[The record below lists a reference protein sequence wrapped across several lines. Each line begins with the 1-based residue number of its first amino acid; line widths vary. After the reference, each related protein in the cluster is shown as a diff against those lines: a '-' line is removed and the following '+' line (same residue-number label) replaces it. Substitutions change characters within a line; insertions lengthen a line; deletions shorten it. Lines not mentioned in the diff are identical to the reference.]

1 MYRKALNA
9 LTYERYSQFAVYSE
23 DLIGLFAI
31 CNMAESYKFI
41 RKYGVFHLVDNSTS
55 SKKAD
60 YDKAM
65 FSEILFGDVIFDLGK
80 NQFKKYAAIFLEN
93 RILLSSEK
101 NNKFLIQV
109 LNKIMKCQYIE
120 EKYKEKLKIKFGTLL
135 TKFK

>member
-1 MYRKALNA
+1 M
-9 LTYERYSQFAVYSE
+9 V
-23 DLIGLFAI
+23 
-31 CNMAESYKFI
+31 ESYKFI
-41 RKYGVFHLVDNSTS
+41 RKYGVFHLVDDNTS
-55 SKKAD
+55 SKTAD

-65 FSEILFGDVIFDLGK
+65 FSDILFTDVIVDLGK
-80 NQFKKYAAIFLEN
+80 NQFKKYAAIFLEK
-93 RILLSSEK
+93 RVYISSEK